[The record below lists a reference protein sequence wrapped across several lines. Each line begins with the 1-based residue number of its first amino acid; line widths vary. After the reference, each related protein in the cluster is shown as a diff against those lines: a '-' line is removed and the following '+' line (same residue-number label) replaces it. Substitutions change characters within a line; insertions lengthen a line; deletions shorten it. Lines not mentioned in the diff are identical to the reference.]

1 VLQKK
6 SDKNSPMEKAFSE
19 LEQLGPSD
27 LIAYINDCIQHDFN
41 KLVQLLY
48 RIDVSEEKLKYIL
61 QLNPNEDAA
70 KLIAAVIVERLA
82 ATKAARASF
91 SSTNKIDQ
99 TTAENNGPQDE
110 DDLERL

>member
-1 VLQKK
+1 
-6 SDKNSPMEKAFSE
+6 MEKAFSE
-19 LEQLGPSD
+19 LEQLGPND
-27 LIAYINDCIQHDFN
+27 LITYINDCIQHDFN

-70 KLIAAVIVERLA
+70 KLIAAVIIERLA

-91 SSTNKIDQ
+91 SSTGKIDASA
-99 TTAENNGPQDE
+99 TEKNAQDE
-110 DDLERL
+110 EELERF

>member
-1 VLQKK
+1 
-6 SDKNSPMEKAFSE
+6 MENTLSE
-19 LEQLGPSD
+19 LEQLGPTD
-27 LIAYINDCIQHDFN
+27 LIIYINDCIQHDFN

-91 SSTNKIDQ
+91 STTNKIDSPIADKN
-99 TTAENNGPQDE
+99 AEHDE
-110 DDLERL
+110 DLERF

>member
-1 VLQKK
+1 VSQKK
-6 SDKNSPMEKAFSE
+6 SDKNMLMEKAFSE

-27 LIAYINDCIQHDFN
+27 LIAYTNDCIQHDFN

-61 QLNPNEDAA
+61 QLNPDEDAA

-82 ATKAARASF
+82 ATKAARASY
-91 SSTNKIDQ
+91 SSTSKIDSPD
-99 TTAENNGPQDE
+99 TEKNVHDE
-110 DDLERL
+110 EDLERF

>member
-1 VLQKK
+1 
-6 SDKNSPMEKAFSE
+6 MEKTFSE

-27 LIAYINDCIQHDFN
+27 LIAFINDCIQHDFN

-70 KLIAAVIVERLA
+70 KLIAAVIIERLA

-91 SSTNKIDQ
+91 STTNKIDQ
-99 TTAENNGPQDE
+99 PATDKHETNDE
-110 DDLERL
+110 DLERL

>member
-1 VLQKK
+1 L
-6 SDKNSPMEKAFSE
+6 SE

-27 LIAYINDCIQHDFN
+27 LVIYINDRIQHDFN
-41 KLVQLLY
+41 KLMQLLY

-91 SSTNKIDQ
+91 STTNKIDQ
-99 TTAENNGPQDE
+99 PASDKNETCDE
-110 DDLERL
+110 DLERF

>member
-1 VLQKK
+1 
-6 SDKNSPMEKAFSE
+6 MEKSFSE

-27 LIAYINDCIQHDFN
+27 LIAFINDCIQHDFN

-91 SSTNKIDQ
+91 STTGKIDQ
-99 TTAENNGPQDE
+99 PNTDKNKTDDE
-110 DDLERL
+110 DLERF

>member
-1 VLQKK
+1 
-6 SDKNSPMEKAFSE
+6 MEKTFSE
-19 LEQLGPSD
+19 LEQLEPSD
-27 LIAYINDCIQHDFN
+27 LIIYINDCIQHDFN

-91 SSTNKIDQ
+91 STTNKIDSSV
-99 TTAENNGPQDE
+99 TKNNDMQDE
-110 DDLERL
+110 ELERF

>member
-1 VLQKK
+1 
-6 SDKNSPMEKAFSE
+6 MEKTFSE

-27 LIAYINDCIQHDFN
+27 LIVFINDCIQHDFN

-70 KLIAAVIVERLA
+70 KLIAAVIIERLA

-91 SSTNKIDQ
+91 STTNKIDQ
-99 TTAENNGPQDE
+99 PATDKNEDTDE
-110 DDLERL
+110 DLEQF

>member
-1 VLQKK
+1 
-6 SDKNSPMEKAFSE
+6 MEKTFSE
-19 LEQLGPSD
+19 LEQLGPND
-27 LIAYINDCIQHDFN
+27 LIAYINDCIQNDFN

-70 KLIAAVIVERLA
+70 KLIAAVIIERLA

-91 SSTNKIDQ
+91 SSTGKIDASA
-99 TTAENNGPQDE
+99 TEKNAQDE
-110 DDLERL
+110 EELERF

>member
-1 VLQKK
+1 
-6 SDKNSPMEKAFSE
+6 MEKSFSE

-27 LIAYINDCIQHDFN
+27 LIAFINDCIQHDFN

-70 KLIAAVIVERLA
+70 KLIAAVIIERLA
-82 ATKAARASF
+82 ATKAARSSF
-91 SSTNKIDQ
+91 SSTGKIDS
-99 TTAENNGPQDE
+99 TDTENNAQDE
-110 DDLERL
+110 EELERL

>member
-1 VLQKK
+1 
-6 SDKNSPMEKAFSE
+6 MEKTFSE
-19 LEQLGPSD
+19 LEQLGPND

-70 KLIAAVIVERLA
+70 KLIAAVIIERLE

-91 SSTNKIDQ
+91 SSTGKIDASA
-99 TTAENNGPQDE
+99 TEKNAQDE
-110 DDLERL
+110 EELERF

>member
-1 VLQKK
+1 
-6 SDKNSPMEKAFSE
+6 MEKKFSE

-27 LIAYINDCIQHDFN
+27 LIAFINDCIQHDFN

-61 QLNPNEDAA
+61 QLNTNEDAA
-70 KLIAAVIVERLA
+70 KLIAAVIIERLT

-91 SSTNKIDQ
+91 SRTGKIDQ
-99 TTAENNGPQDE
+99 PASDINAEHDE
-110 DDLERL
+110 DLERL

>member
-1 VLQKK
+1 
-6 SDKNSPMEKAFSE
+6 MEKTFSE

-70 KLIAAVIVERLA
+70 KLIAAVIIERLA

-91 SSTNKIDQ
+91 STTNKIDSS
-99 TTAENNGPQDE
+99 ENNDQHDE
-110 DDLERL
+110 DLERL

>member
-1 VLQKK
+1 
-6 SDKNSPMEKAFSE
+6 MEKTFSE

-70 KLIAAVIVERLA
+70 KLIAAVIIERLA

-91 SSTNKIDQ
+91 SRTGKIDQ
-99 TTAENNGPQDE
+99 PTSDKNAVHDE
-110 DDLERL
+110 DLERL

>member
-1 VLQKK
+1 
-6 SDKNSPMEKAFSE
+6 MEKTFSE
-19 LEQLGPSD
+19 LEQLGPND

-70 KLIAAVIVERLA
+70 KLIAAVIVERLT

-91 SSTNKIDQ
+91 STTNKIDSPI
-99 TTAENNGPQDE
+99 ADKNEDNDE
-110 DDLERL
+110 DLERF

>member
-1 VLQKK
+1 
-6 SDKNSPMEKAFSE
+6 MEKAFSE

-27 LIAYINDCIQHDFN
+27 LIIYINECIQHDFN
-41 KLVQLLY
+41 KLVHLLY

-70 KLIAAVIVERLA
+70 KLIAAVIIERLA

-91 SSTNKIDQ
+91 STPNKIDSSV
-99 TTAENNGPQDE
+99 TDKNADADE
-110 DDLERL
+110 DLEPF

>member
-1 VLQKK
+1 
-6 SDKNSPMEKAFSE
+6 MENTLSE

-27 LIAYINDCIQHDFN
+27 LIAFINDCIQHDFN

-70 KLIAAVIVERLA
+70 KLIAAVIIERLA

-91 SSTNKIDQ
+91 STINKIDQ
-99 TTAENNGPQDE
+99 PASDKNEDTDE
-110 DDLERL
+110 DLERF

>member
-1 VLQKK
+1 
-6 SDKNSPMEKAFSE
+6 MEKTFSE
-19 LEQLGPSD
+19 LEQLGPND

-70 KLIAAVIVERLA
+70 KLIAAVIIERLA

-91 SSTNKIDQ
+91 SSTGKIDASA
-99 TTAENNGPQDE
+99 TEKNAQDE
-110 DDLERL
+110 EELERF

>member
-1 VLQKK
+1 
-6 SDKNSPMEKAFSE
+6 MEKAFSE

-91 SSTNKIDQ
+91 STTNKINQPASDKNE
-99 TTAENNGPQDE
+99 TAEE
-110 DDLERL
+110 DLERL

>member
-1 VLQKK
+1 VSQKK
-6 SDKNSPMEKAFSE
+6 SDKNNLMEKAFSE

-82 ATKAARASF
+82 ATKAARARF
-91 SSTNKIDQ
+91 STTNKIDQ
-99 TTAENNGPQDE
+99 PNTDKNKTDDE
-110 DDLERL
+110 DLERF

>member
-1 VLQKK
+1 
-6 SDKNSPMEKAFSE
+6 MEKSFSE

-91 SSTNKIDQ
+91 SSTGKID
-99 TTAENNGPQDE
+99 TSATENNAHDE
-110 DDLERL
+110 EDLERF

>member
-1 VLQKK
+1 
-6 SDKNSPMEKAFSE
+6 MEKTFSE
-19 LEQLGPSD
+19 LEQLGPND
-27 LIAYINDCIQHDFN
+27 LITYINDCIQHDFN

-70 KLIAAVIVERLA
+70 KLIAAVIIERLA

-91 SSTNKIDQ
+91 SSTGKIDASA
-99 TTAENNGPQDE
+99 TEKNAQDE
-110 DDLERL
+110 EELERF

>member
-1 VLQKK
+1 
-6 SDKNSPMEKAFSE
+6 MEKAFSE

-82 ATKAARASF
+82 ATKAARARF
-91 SSTNKIDQ
+91 STTNKIDQ
-99 TTAENNGPQDE
+99 PNTDKNKTDDE
-110 DDLERL
+110 DLERF

>member
-1 VLQKK
+1 
-6 SDKNSPMEKAFSE
+6 MEKAFSE

-70 KLIAAVIVERLA
+70 KLIAAVIIERLA

-91 SSTNKIDQ
+91 STTKKIDSS
-99 TTAENNGPQDE
+99 ENNEQHDE
-110 DDLERL
+110 DLERL

>member
-1 VLQKK
+1 VSQKK
-6 SDKNSPMEKAFSE
+6 SDKNRLMEKAFSE

-91 SSTNKIDQ
+91 STTGKIDSPD
-99 TTAENNGPQDE
+99 TEKNVHDE
-110 DDLERL
+110 EDLERF

>member
-1 VLQKK
+1 
-6 SDKNSPMEKAFSE
+6 MEKAFSE

-27 LIAYINDCIQHDFN
+27 LIAFINDCIQHDFN

-70 KLIAAVIVERLA
+70 KLIASVIIERLA

-91 SSTNKIDQ
+91 STTNKIDQ
-99 TTAENNGPQDE
+99 SLTNKNEDIDE
-110 DDLERL
+110 DLERF

>member
-1 VLQKK
+1 
-6 SDKNSPMEKAFSE
+6 MEKALYE
-19 LEQLGPSD
+19 IEQLGPSD

-48 RIDVSEEKLKYIL
+48 RIDVSEEKLKSIL

-70 KLIAAVIVERLA
+70 KLIAAVIIERLA

-91 SSTNKIDQ
+91 STINKIDPP
-99 TTAENNGPQDE
+99 ASDKNEPDDE
-110 DDLERL
+110 GLERF

>member
-1 VLQKK
+1 
-6 SDKNSPMEKAFSE
+6 MENTLSE

-27 LIAYINDCIQHDFN
+27 LIAYINECIKHDFN

-48 RIDVSEEKLKYIL
+48 RIDVSEEKLKSIL

-70 KLIAAVIVERLA
+70 KLISAVIIERLA

-91 SSTNKIDQ
+91 STTNKID
-99 TTAENNGPQDE
+99 ASASENNDQDE
-110 DDLERL
+110 EDLERL

>member
-1 VLQKK
+1 
-6 SDKNSPMEKAFSE
+6 MENALSE

-27 LIAYINDCIQHDFN
+27 LIAYINECIKNDFN

-70 KLIAAVIVERLA
+70 KLIAAVIIERLA

-91 SSTNKIDQ
+91 STTNKIDAPA
-99 TTAENNGPQDE
+99 TENNDQHDE
-110 DDLERL
+110 DLEPF

>member
-1 VLQKK
+1 
-6 SDKNSPMEKAFSE
+6 MEKTFSE

-70 KLIAAVIVERLA
+70 KLIAAVIIERLA
-82 ATKAARASF
+82 ATKVARASF
-91 SSTNKIDQ
+91 SRTGKIDQ
-99 TTAENNGPQDE
+99 AASDKNAEHDE
-110 DDLERL
+110 ELERF